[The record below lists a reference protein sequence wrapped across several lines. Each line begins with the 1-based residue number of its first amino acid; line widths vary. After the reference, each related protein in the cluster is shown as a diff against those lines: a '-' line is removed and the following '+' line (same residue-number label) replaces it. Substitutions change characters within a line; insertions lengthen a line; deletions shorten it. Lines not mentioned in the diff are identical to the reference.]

1 MYARVATVQVQVDKL
16 DEAIEIYRE
25 GVVGALRDVPGFEG
39 VELLVNRDTGHGI
52 SITRWATE
60 ADQVASEASGFY
72 RAQVGRFRG
81 LFDAMPVRQVYEVAV
96 CAPGRAEIDN
106 VGTALSAS

>member
-1 MYARVATVQVQVDKL
+1 MFARVATVQVQVEKL

-25 GVVGALRDVPGFEG
+25 GVLTALQDVPGFEG

-60 ADQVASEASGFY
+60 ADQLASEASGFY
-72 RAQVGRFRG
+72 RAQVGKFRG
-81 LFDAMPVRQVYEVAV
+81 LFDAMPVREVYEVAV
-96 CAPGRAEIDN
+96 FA
-106 VGTALSAS
+106 